1 MVLFTETDRPG
12 NILVDQNGPTIYKAR
27 NRWPLRFKNMAGYLS
42 DIMFHR
48 KQAIVVSRLDPM
60 DLVRAPLEYRANN

>member
-1 MVLFTETDRPG
+1 MALLSIRQEIVG
-12 NILVDQNGPTIYKAR
+12 
-27 NRWPLRFKNMAGYLS
+27 RFKNMAGYLS